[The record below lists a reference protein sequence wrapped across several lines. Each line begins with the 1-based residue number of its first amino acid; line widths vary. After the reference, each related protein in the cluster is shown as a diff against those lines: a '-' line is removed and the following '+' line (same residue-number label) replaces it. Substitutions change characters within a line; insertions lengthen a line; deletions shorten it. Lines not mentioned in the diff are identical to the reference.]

1 MEDKNS
7 FGNHLSLESVKV
19 IAESIGIGKMI
30 KYPTGSGYFEWIDS
44 R

>member
-19 IAESIGIGKMI
+19 IAESIGIGKVNEI
-30 KYPTGSGYFEWIDS
+30 PGWI
-44 R
+44 